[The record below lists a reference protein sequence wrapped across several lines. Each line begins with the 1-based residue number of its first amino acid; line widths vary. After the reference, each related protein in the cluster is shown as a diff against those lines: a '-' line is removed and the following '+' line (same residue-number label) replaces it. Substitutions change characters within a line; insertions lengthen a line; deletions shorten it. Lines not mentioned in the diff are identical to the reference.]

1 MGSNGSNKGKDE
13 HRERLLEEIRRR
25 AEEAEL
31 KRIEEEDRSSGGSP
45 DHPHEVEAASPFPTL
60 QPLFPSSPT
69 YEAEKEQ
76 RGMVLRERL
85 SIALD
90 RRNIENARELLAE
103 LENLDPSDPAL
114 NEFRNRLQRFA
125 AEPPEPLPGATIPV
139 GAPPAPGAG
148 PSDAELPPETVSPFT
163 GFAPPPDLAPPPDM
177 TLPPAEAPPPEPAP
191 IEVSGP
197 DVTYPI
203 YTQPSAET
211 AEDVASL
218 YEAAVSLYEQEKY
231 EKALYKLDQ
240 LLLKD
245 RGNDDALA
253 LHQQVE
259 RAWRLAEVIKKEEAQ
274 HRAEEPPPIPV
285 EQPVIP
291 QGGKDSDFWGPTEVP
306 AATEGPT
313 VVPDT
318 SAPARRPQIPLS
330 DRVVNKVTDRVSK
343 VHVPVKPIL
352 IGIGIVAALLIGY
365 MIVNAILTA
374 IVPPDRVLCVFP
386 PSVTEAAPGTAGLID
401 AFADDLIRDLGSV
414 HAIHVVASPT
424 AFATRQ
430 RSTRPLRMAQ
440 SLGAGHFVV
449 WSLAVRNNA
458 LSGTVMVMDTIHAQ
472 PVLRTA
478 LESSFADLPGHRR
491 DLARKILE
499 AMEVD
504 IAGTDTPLDRRLPA
518 SSNAGYLSY
527 LQGRAALLAGA
538 GESLSVAMTAFE
550 QAVREDSLDGD
561 AWAALGWVQALSR
574 ERTFVPV
581 RADLPLVLA
590 SVERAVRL
598 GSRKAETF
606 RTWGV
611 VELLN
616 GDYAKAQLRLEE
628 AIATSPSDGEALR
641 RLAVVQTARG
651 LTDDALQTA
660 RSAVAIDP
668 LNAGSRV
675 TAGLIH
681 QFRGEYAEAEAQ
693 YRRAVAEDR
702 ADVVAAELHAEVL
715 VYLQRADDALA
726 NVTDMAAR
734 FRTDPGVHYQLG
746 RIAQTGGRPKAEW
759 TSAFEHS
766 RSLLEEQLRARP
778 DSALALS
785 QYALTLTR
793 LGSFRDAAAAQQRAL
808 SLAPA
813 DYRILYN
820 AARMYALQRD
830 KQKAMTHLAQAID
843 LRYDLRRI
851 LDMDLFNLRTD
862 EDFLRSAKR

>member
-1 MGSNGSNKGKDE
+1 MGSNGSNKEKDE

-45 DHPHEVEAASPFPTL
+45 EHPHEVEAASPFPTL

-90 RRNIENARELLAE
+90 RRNLENARELLAE

-125 AEPPEPLPGATIPV
+125 TEPPEPPPGIMIPV
-139 GAPPAPGAG
+139 AASPATGADSADTEA
-148 PSDAELPPETVSPFT
+148 PPETVVPSAEFN
-163 GFAPPPDLAPPPDM
+163 PPPDPAWSPVAAPLPEEPPS
-177 TLPPAEAPPPEPAP
+177 PEPAP
-191 IEVSGP
+191 FEAPAPEVT
-197 DVTYPI
+197 VPI
-203 YTQPSAET
+203 YRQPYAET
-211 AEDVASL
+211 PEDVGSL
-218 YEAAVSLYEQEKY
+218 YESAVALYEQEKY

-245 RGNDDALA
+245 RANEDALA
-253 LHQQVE
+253 LHQQIE
-259 RAWRLAEVIKKEEAQ
+259 RAWQLAEVIKKEEAQ

-285 EQPVIP
+285 AQPVIP

-306 AATEGPT
+306 DVKEGPV

-318 SAPARRPQIPLS
+318 SAPVRRPQIPLS

-343 VHVPVKPIL
+343 VRIPVKPIL
-352 IGIGIVAALLIGY
+352 IGLGVVAALLIGY

-386 PSVTEAAPGTAGLID
+386 PSVTEGTPEVQGLID

-414 HAIHVVASPT
+414 QAIHVVASPT

-430 RSTRPLRMAQ
+430 RSMRPLRMAQ
-440 SLGAGHFVV
+440 SLKAGHFVV
-449 WSLAVRNNA
+449 WSLSVRNNV
-458 LSGTVMVMDTIHAQ
+458 LSGTVMVMDTINAQ
-472 PVLRTA
+472 PVMRTA
-478 LESSFADLPGHRR
+478 LESSFGDLPRHRR
-491 DLARKILE
+491 DLARKVLE
-499 AMEVD
+499 AMDVD
-504 IAGTDTPLDRRLPA
+504 IAGTDTPLDRRSPA

-527 LQGRAALLAGA
+527 LHGRAALLAGA
-538 GESLSVAMTAFE
+538 GESLAVATTAFE

-561 AWAALGWVQALSR
+561 AWAALGWVQVLSR
-574 ERTFVPV
+574 ERAFVPV
-581 RADLPLVLA
+581 RTDLPVALG
-590 SVERAVRL
+590 SVERAVHL

-616 GDYAKAQLRLEE
+616 GDYAKAQGRLEE
-628 AIATSPSDGEALR
+628 AVATSPSDAEALR

-651 LTDDALQTA
+651 RTDDALQTA
-660 RSAVAIDP
+660 LAAVAVDP
-668 LNAGSRV
+668 LNAQSHV

-681 QFRGEYAEAEAQ
+681 QFRAEYPEAEAQ
-693 YRRAVAEDR
+693 YRRAVAEDH
-702 ADVVAAELHAEVL
+702 ADIVAAELHAEVL

-726 NVTDMAAR
+726 NVTDIAAR
-734 FRTDPGVHYQLG
+734 RRTDPGAYYQLG
-746 RIAQTGGRPKAEW
+746 RIGQTGGRPKSEW
-759 TSAFEHS
+759 TSAFEQS

-793 LGSFRDAAAAQQRAL
+793 LGTFRDAAAAQQRAL
-808 SLAPA
+808 ALAPD

-830 KQKAMTHLAQAID
+830 QQKAMTHLAQAID

-862 EDFLRSAKR
+862 GEFLRSVTR